1 MNRQLCENA
10 VCDLRFTIHEIMFTK
25 SAAPQSW
32 LAFELNVLHRL
43 KFSSVI
49 LPFTPEPHLGA
60 YLKRWNVSVAANDL
74 TQAGFVK
81 SVAAIQNNGEKLVEN
96 DIETILEDAYVPRY
110 RLQNEALKNWF
121 NETDAWWFDN
131 IRGNIEKLGST
142 EAQAIALSIGTGVG
156 DYVLSFTE
164 DTRRL
169 RQPLSKVYR
178 RLWNLQPNPVDNN
191 QKNLC
196 QNKPAK
202 DFIAENFTAEL
213 MFLRLPRAHNL
224 SQRNYLG
231 WTAWRE
237 EWIEG
242 GDKFWNDLERA
253 QAGKFG
259 TSVET
264 KSQYLQ
270 LLEEVLQTASH
281 ISKWAIAHVEDGFVS
296 TQNIV
301 ETIGRVQ
308 RVDTIFTKD
317 FSELSG
323 AKAVIITA

>member
-1 MNRQLCENA
+1 
-10 VCDLRFTIHEIMFTK
+10 MFIK
-25 SAAPQSW
+25 SAAPAQSW
-32 LAFELNVLHRL
+32 LAFELNVLRRL
-43 KFSSVI
+43 KFSSAI
-49 LPFTPEPHLGA
+49 LPFTPEPHLGM

-81 SVAAIQNNGEKLVEN
+81 SVASIQNNGEKLRES

-121 NETDAWWFDN
+121 DETDAWWFDN
-131 IRGNIEKLGST
+131 VRGGIEKLDSI
-142 EAQAIALSIGTGVG
+142 EARAIALSIGTAVG

-164 DTRRL
+164 ETREL
-169 RQPLSKVYR
+169 RQPLSKIYK
-178 RLWNLQPNPVDNN
+178 RLWSARAEPVNNN

-196 QNKPAK
+196 QNKTAK
-202 DFIAENFTAEL
+202 DFTAENFTAEL

-224 SQRNYLG
+224 SQRDYLG

-253 QAGKFG
+253 QTGKLG
-259 TSVET
+259 ASVET
-264 KSQYLQ
+264 KSQYLK
-270 LLEEVLQTASH
+270 LLEELLLTAAH
-281 ISKWAIAHVEDGFVS
+281 IPKWAVAHVEDPFVS

-323 AKAVIITA
+323 AKVVIITA